1 MKKRENEALERYK
14 SLHENRLRLAQEEMR
29 KINESAEARQS
40 FINNY
45 HAIRDRKALKEVQR
59 SKLMEAARNDALAT
73 VIKAIYIT
81 ALEAESLMDEN
92 ILLAENMVDKWIEEA
107 GGASKILSKTGNNT
121 YLLSRITQIVEEA
134 AEDAVKEIEE
144 PDEEPKTDE
153 VPDENASKDVQI
165 AQLTAKDAEI
175 KAQIANLKAEKK
187 AEDEEEKA
195 EEEAEKDAE
204 TEAEPAAEEDSKEDE
219 DGKETSDIPDE
230 EVPAE
235 GEEKSEEEAEPAAEE
250 DSKEDEDGKEESD
263 TPDESTPA
271 EDGES
276 EEEEVDSDMEIKD
289 VPAEDS
295 ENTEELPK
303 EDEEKSDD
311 KSEDAPE
318 EAEGEESSAD
328 ETTPTEDE
336 GKGSTEG
343 EESEG
348 APEEAEGEEGSNE
361 EDIDAD
367 ADINMNDDEK
377 ELTDGDEVDPD
388 EDASEDDDVEDAL
401 GEPIDADDSSDTDTT
416 VDGDTENKGKIF
428 DDLENEDDVQKAIEL
443 IRTRVADAEETFI
456 RNNAEDKKKI
466 DELLNKIS
474 TNVKTVETMA
484 EKDPKKAQVAT
495 EAVREYKRKINDVY
509 KEKSF
514 TVFGKMT
521 SILTESIVK
530 DDAIRESYTTEDG
543 TLDVDLAVESAKVM
557 YGFLETLNTIQIE
570 KVDEKYIANI
580 INGMR

>member
-45 HAIRDRKALKEVQR
+45 HAIRERKALKEVQR

-195 EEEAEKDAE
+195 DEEAEKDAE
-204 TEAEPAAEEDSKEDE
+204 PTADEDAKEDE
-219 DGKETSDIPDE
+219 DGKETSDTPDE

-235 GEEKSEEEAEPAAEE
+235 GEEKSEEEEPETSE
-250 DSKEDEDGKEESD
+250 DDKDKSD
-263 TPDESTPA
+263 TPD
-271 EDGES
+271 ES

-289 VPAEDS
+289 VPTEDS

-303 EDEEKSDD
+303 EDEEKS
-311 KSEDAPE
+311 KEESEDAPE
-318 EAEGEESSAD
+318 EAEGEESSTDGAD
-328 ETTPTEDE
+328 ETTPTED
-336 GKGSTEG
+336 K
-343 EESEG
+343 ESEG
-348 APEEAEGEEGSNE
+348 APEETEGEEGSNE
-361 EDIDAD
+361 EDDIDPD
-367 ADINMNDDEK
+367 SDINMNDDEK

-401 GEPIDADDSSDTDTT
+401 GEPIDGDNSSDTDTT

-495 EAVREYKRKINDVY
+495 EAVRECKRKINDVY

-514 TVFGKMT
+514 TVFGKMA
-521 SILTESIVK
+521 SILTENIVK

-580 INGMR
+580 INGMK

>member
-204 TEAEPAAEEDSKEDE
+204 PTADEDTKEDE
-219 DGKETSDIPDE
+219 DGKETSDTPDE

-235 GEEKSEEEAEPAAEE
+235 GEEKSEEESETN
-250 DSKEDEDGKEESD
+250 EDEKEESD
-263 TPDESTPA
+263 TTD

-276 EEEEVDSDMEIKD
+276 EEEVDSDMEIKD

-303 EDEEKSDD
+303 ENEEKSDE

-318 EAEGEESSAD
+318 EAEGEESSSGGDD
-328 ETTPTEDE
+328 ETAPT
-336 GKGSTEG
+336 K
-343 EESEG
+343 
-348 APEEAEGEEGSNE
+348 AEGEEGSNE
-361 EDIDAD
+361 EDIDTD
-367 ADINMNDDEK
+367 TDINMNDDEK
-377 ELTDGDEVDPD
+377 ELTDGDEVDPN

-401 GEPIDADDSSDTDTT
+401 GEPIDGDNSSDTDTT

-557 YGFLETLNTIQIE
+557 YGFLETLNTSKIE

-580 INGMR
+580 IN

>member
-45 HAIRDRKALKEVQR
+45 HAIRDRQALKEVQR

-153 VPDENASKDVQI
+153 IPDENASKAVQI

-195 EEEAEKDAE
+195 DEEAEKDAE
-204 TEAEPAAEEDSKEDE
+204 PTADEDAKEDK
-219 DGKETSDIPDE
+219 DDKETSDTPDE

-235 GEEKSEEEAEPAAEE
+235 GEEKSEEEEP
-250 DSKEDEDGKEESD
+250 KTDEDGKEESN
-263 TPDESTPA
+263 TPEESIPT
-271 EDGES
+271 EDGEA
-276 EEEEVDSDMEIKD
+276 EEEVDADVEIKD

-303 EDEEKSDD
+303 EKEEKSDE

-318 EAEGEESSAD
+318 EAEGEESSTDGDD
-328 ETTPTEDE
+328 ETAPT
-336 GKGSTEG
+336 K
-343 EESEG
+343 
-348 APEEAEGEEGSNE
+348 AEGEEGSNE
-361 EDIDAD
+361 EDIDPD
-367 ADINMNDDEK
+367 VDINMNDDEK

-401 GEPIDADDSSDTDTT
+401 GEPIDGDNSSDTDTT

-495 EAVREYKRKINDVY
+495 EAVRECKRKINDVY

-514 TVFGKMT
+514 TVFGKMA
-521 SILTESIVK
+521 SILTENIVK

-543 TLDVDLAVESAKVM
+543 TLDIDLAVESAKVM

-580 INGMR
+580 INGMK

>member
-45 HAIRDRKALKEVQR
+45 HAIRDRQALKEVQR

-107 GGASKILSKTGNNT
+107 GGASKILAKTGNNT

-153 VPDENASKDVQI
+153 IPDENASKAVQI

-204 TEAEPAAEEDSKEDE
+204 STADEDSKEDE
-219 DGKETSDIPDE
+219 DGKETSDTPDE

-235 GEEKSEEEAEPAAEE
+235 GEEKSEEESETN
-250 DSKEDEDGKEESD
+250 EDGKEESD
-263 TPDESTPA
+263 TPA

-276 EEEEVDSDMEIKD
+276 EEEVDSDMEIKD

-303 EDEEKSDD
+303 EDEEKSDE
-311 KSEDAPE
+311 KTEDAPE

-328 ETTPTEDE
+328 GSADETTPTEDE
-336 GKGSTEG
+336 GEDSTEG
-343 EESEG
+343 EEAEG

-361 EDIDAD
+361 EDDVDPD

-401 GEPIDADDSSDTDTT
+401 GEPIDGDNSSDTDTT

-484 EKDPKKAQVAT
+484 EKDPKKAQVAS

-514 TVFGKMT
+514 TVFGKMA

-580 INGMR
+580 INGMK

>member
-45 HAIRDRKALKEVQR
+45 HAIRDRQALKEVQR

-153 VPDENASKDVQI
+153 VPDENASKAVQI

-195 EEEAEKDAE
+195 DEEAEKDAE
-204 TEAEPAAEEDSKEDE
+204 PTADEDAKEDE
-219 DGKETSDIPDE
+219 DGKETSDTPDE

-235 GEEKSEEEAEPAAEE
+235 GEEKSEEEEPETSE
-250 DSKEDEDGKEESD
+250 DDKDKSD
-263 TPDESTPA
+263 TPAESIPT
-271 EDGES
+271 EDGEA
-276 EEEEVDSDMEIKD
+276 EEEVDADVEIKD

-303 EDEEKSDD
+303 EKEEKSDE

-318 EAEGEESSAD
+318 ETEGEESSTDGDD
-328 ETTPTEDE
+328 ETAPT
-336 GKGSTEG
+336 K
-343 EESEG
+343 
-348 APEEAEGEEGSNE
+348 AEGEEGSNE
-361 EDIDAD
+361 EDIDPD
-367 ADINMNDDEK
+367 VDINMNDDEK

-401 GEPIDADDSSDTDTT
+401 GEPIDGDNSSDTDTT

-495 EAVREYKRKINDVY
+495 EAVRECKRKINDVY

-514 TVFGKMT
+514 TVFGKMA
-521 SILTESIVK
+521 SILTENIVK

-580 INGMR
+580 INGMK

>member
-45 HAIRDRKALKEVQR
+45 HAIRDRQALKEVQR

-107 GGASKILSKTGNNT
+107 GGASKILAKTGNNT

-144 PDEEPKTDE
+144 PEEEEPKTDE

-204 TEAEPAAEEDSKEDE
+204 PAAEEDSKEDE
-219 DGKETSDIPDE
+219 DGKETSDTPDE

-235 GEEKSEEEAEPAAEE
+235 GEEKSEEESETNE
-250 DSKEDEDGKEESD
+250 DDKEESD
-263 TPDESTPA
+263 TPEESIPT
-271 EDGES
+271 EDGEP
-276 EEEEVDSDMEIKD
+276 EEEVDADMEIKD

-303 EDEEKSDD
+303 ENEEKSDE
-311 KSEDAPE
+311 KSED
-318 EAEGEESSAD
+318 AEGEESSAD
-328 ETTPTEDE
+328 GADETAPTEDE
-336 GKGSTEG
+336 GEDSTEG

-348 APEEAEGEEGSNE
+348 APEEAEGEEGSDE
-361 EDIDAD
+361 EDVDPDSDID
-367 ADINMNDDEK
+367 MNDDEK

-514 TVFGKMT
+514 TVFGKMA

>member
-45 HAIRDRKALKEVQR
+45 HAIRDRQALKEVQR

-107 GGASKILSKTGNNT
+107 GGASKILAKTGNNT

-153 VPDENASKDVQI
+153 IPDENASKAVQI

-195 EEEAEKDAE
+195 DEEAEKDAE
-204 TEAEPAAEEDSKEDE
+204 PTADEDAKEDE

-230 EVPAE
+230 EDPAE
-235 GEEKSEEEAEPAAEE
+235 GEEKSEEEEP
-250 DSKEDEDGKEESD
+250 KTDEDGKEESD
-263 TPDESTPA
+263 TPEESIPT
-271 EDGES
+271 EDGEP
-276 EEEEVDSDMEIKD
+276 EEEVDADMEIED

-303 EDEEKSDD
+303 EKEEESDD
-311 KSEDAPE
+311 KSEGAPE
-318 EAEGEESSAD
+318 EAEGEESSTD
-328 ETTPTEDE
+328 GDNET
-336 GKGSTEG
+336 
-343 EESEG
+343 
-348 APEEAEGEEGSNE
+348 APAKAEGEEGSNE
-361 EDIDAD
+361 EDIDPD
-367 ADINMNDDEK
+367 TDINMNDDEK

-401 GEPIDADDSSDTDTT
+401 GEPIDGDNSSDTDTT

-514 TVFGKMT
+514 TIFGKMAN
-521 SILTESIVK
+521 ILTESIVK